1 MKRTES
7 AERGKNMKMPVFER
21 YIAEL
26 IEKSTIEVP
35 VWNIEKARGN
45 GKGAGWNYVDGCM
58 ILAMLEIYQVTGE
71 KEYYDFA
78 DAFIDYRVA
87 EDGTIAG
94 YHVEEYNI
102 DSVNAGKTPFALYA
116 LNGKEKYRKAI
127 DLIYSQIQ
135 TQPRTEEGNFW
146 HKKIYPNQVWLDGL
160 YMGQPF
166 YMEYET
172 KFNGKKNYQDIFD
185 QFSNVVKHMRDEK
198 TGLYYHAYDA
208 SKKAFWCDKQ
218 TGLSRNFWLRAIGWY
233 SMALL
238 DTLNKCEP
246 GEEYQEEYD
255 NLKKVFVQLMQ
266 DMLKFQAENGM
277 WYQLPALGGK
287 EPNYLETS
295 GSAIMAYS
303 LLKGVRLGFLP
314 EEYREYG
321 IRAFQGICD
330 KYLKETDGN
339 LNLGGIC
346 LVAGLGPEDNMRR
359 DGTFEYYMSEPIVEN
374 DAKGVGPLLLAY
386 TELRRLDGLK

>member
-1 MKRTES
+1 
-7 AERGKNMKMPVFER
+7 MKMPVFER

-58 ILAMLEIYQVTGE
+58 ILAMLEIYQVTGG

-102 DSVNAGKTPFALYA
+102 DSVNAGKTLFALYA

>member
-1 MKRTES
+1 
-7 AERGKNMKMPVFER
+7 MKMPVFER

-102 DSVNAGKTPFALYA
+102 DSVNAGKTLFALYA

-198 TGLYYHAYDA
+198 TGLYYHVYDA

-238 DTLNKCEP
+238 DTLSKCEP